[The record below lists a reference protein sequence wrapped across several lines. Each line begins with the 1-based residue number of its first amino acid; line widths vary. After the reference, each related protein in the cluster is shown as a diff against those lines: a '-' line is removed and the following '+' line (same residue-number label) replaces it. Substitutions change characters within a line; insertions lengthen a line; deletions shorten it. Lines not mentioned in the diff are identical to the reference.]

1 MRYEFLEYY
10 RKGAMRVTAP
20 DFQICGALSEG
31 KKIVEMTDLHHMLA
45 CPHNA
50 SSPIGIAAALH
61 ACGAIL
67 NLQALEFHA
76 LPGWDRILS
85 DYRPEIADEYM
96 EVPERPA
103 LGIELDEDETR
114 RYALAGEPFFD

>member
-1 MRYEFLEYY
+1 
-10 RKGAMRVTAP
+10 
-20 DFQICGALSEG
+20 
-31 KKIVEMTDLHHMLA
+31 
-45 CPHNA
+45 
-50 SSPIGIAAALH
+50 
-61 ACGAIL
+61 
-67 NLQALEFHA
+67 LQALEFHA

>member
-76 LPGWDRILS
+76 LP
-85 DYRPEIADEYM
+85 
-96 EVPERPA
+96 A